1 MVPDGGVSAELLA
14 SQAQATPAGTK
25 APEMQLRPAYDGLNA
40 VFQTLTGQPLFGAHH
55 AVDDIFSRIH
65 RFRALEKTGVL
76 ELAKDLARVTVES
89 LNGDALSVLAAPP
102 AKMKPGSVK
111 HLEIALQKVV
121 SLEEARALTKV
132 LVGINELR
140 QADAHLPSSEHTK
153 AFILVGVDSLTDRWC
168 RVV

>member
-1 MVPDGGVSAELLA
+1 ME
-14 SQAQATPAGTK
+14 TPC
-25 APEMQLRPAYDGLNA
+25 RW
-40 VFQTLTGQPLFGAHH
+40 
-55 AVDDIFSRIH
+55 
-65 RFRALEKTGVL
+65 
-76 ELAKDLARVTVES
+76 
-89 LNGDALSVLAAPP
+89 LAAPP

-153 AFILVGVDSLTDRWC
+153 AFILVGVDSLLPTRWC